1 MVTLCGRI
9 IEHQECSECCLFIAF
24 PYTQSPNSSIGN
36 DKYEAWGEKK
46 KTSAH
51 TRPSGASDWVS
62 RKPTLSLLMC
72 KVFIKER
79 KRRKEAEAGRAEVER
94 EDRPQTALLTTGGSA
109 LGWALQSRPEWGWK
123 LGAHTPASISPG
135 PSERAELGDRWLSSA
150 AVTSEEAESRRLCTA
165 APKTEARRP

>member
-1 MVTLCGRI
+1 MKPG
-9 IEHQECSECCLFIAF
+9 
-24 PYTQSPNSSIGN
+24 
-36 DKYEAWGEKK
+36 GEKK
-46 KTSAH
+46 KQKTSAH
-51 TRPSGASDWVS
+51 TRPSGAPDWVS
-62 RKPTLSLLMC
+62 RKPTPSLLMC
-72 KVFIKER
+72 RVFIKER
-79 KRRKEAEAGRAEVER
+79 KRRKEAEVGRAEVEL

-150 AVTSEEAESRRLCTA
+150 AVISEGAESRRLCTA